1 MYECHICKVLVC
13 ETMVSDSSVV
23 KSRLDY
29 DNVLTSVGELGL
41 WHWLF
46 LLLLVPPAL
55 LPGVVLVLIKFMTSE
70 IGILKLS
77 FMILSN
83 QKFLSSG
90 CPYDQ

>member
-1 MYECHICKVLVC
+1 MYECHICKVRLVC
-13 ETMVSDSSVV
+13 ETMASDSSVV

-55 LPGVVLVLIKFMTSE
+55 LPGVVLVVIKFMTSE

-77 FMILSN
+77 FMIL
-83 QKFLSSG
+83 
-90 CPYDQ
+90 